1 MEIIGSFEQ
10 VFSYIANPS
19 LLPPFIYNIYFVLR
33 IIFTIVTL
41 FFVGLLIFLFF
52 KSDYKSYRYL
62 EWHSE
67 FKNFKPYFGVK
78 LDQNWEDIVEQAKDD
93 NESERKLAIIEADD
107 MIDSAL
113 AQLGYTG
120 DNLMEKLDG
129 LNKDI
134 IPKIDELKEAHR
146 LKRDLV
152 YDPNKSV
159 SKEDAERVIKDYEET
174 FKDLQIF

>member
-10 VFSYIANPS
+10 IFNYIVNPE
-19 LLPPFIYNIYFVLR
+19 LLPAPIYSIYFNLR
-33 IIFTIVTL
+33 IIFTVVSL
-41 FFVGLLIFLFF
+41 FFIGLLIFLLFV
-52 KSDYKSYRYL
+52 SDYKAYRYL

-67 FKNFKPYFGVK
+67 FKKSKPYFGVK
-78 LDQNWEDIVEQAKDD
+78 LSQNWEDIVEQARDD

-113 AQLGYTG
+113 SQMGYKG

-129 LNKDI
+129 LNEDI
-134 IPKIDELKEAHR
+134 IPKINELRAAHR

-159 SKEDAERVIKDYEET
+159 SKEEAEEVIKDYEAT